1 MCRFSDAGMTT
12 ASTRLWRPAS
22 KKRQGTKSREV
33 AHWRCNGRYGDLM
46 AAPISIV
53 HAHLKLVHVIPD
65 RHPLSLVVGLSVK
78 ISQWMAD
85 LIFEKKI
92 FDDRM
97 RGYIVTHNVDFFS
110 VRSRY
115 RLHIADQPKRRRTL
129 CLREI
134 SLPHELDRREQ
145 FPVDDKTARSSPNDP
160 SSGARAR
167 VLAGSCRL
175 RHRHRV
181 ITPDH
186 AFRSAPSLACLNS
199 RGLRWNQIPLCTLYG
214 SLGTKLRLPHHL
226 AVRYRECVL

>member
-1 MCRFSDAGMTT
+1 MYDRIT
-12 ASTRLWRPAS
+12 AARHTGIQSTQVLD
-22 KKRQGTKSREV
+22 Q
-33 AHWRCNGRYGDLM
+33 
-46 AAPISIV
+46 IV

-78 ISQWMAD
+78 ISQWIAD
-85 LIFEKKI
+85 LVFEKKI

-145 FPVDDKTARSSPNDP
+145 FPVNDKTARSS
-160 SSGARAR
+160 R
-167 VLAGSCRL
+167 
-175 RHRHRV
+175 
-181 ITPDH
+181 
-186 AFRSAPSLACLNS
+186 
-199 RGLRWNQIPLCTLYG
+199 
-214 SLGTKLRLPHHL
+214 HL
-226 AVRYRECVL
+226 ASVVIDGCTRAG